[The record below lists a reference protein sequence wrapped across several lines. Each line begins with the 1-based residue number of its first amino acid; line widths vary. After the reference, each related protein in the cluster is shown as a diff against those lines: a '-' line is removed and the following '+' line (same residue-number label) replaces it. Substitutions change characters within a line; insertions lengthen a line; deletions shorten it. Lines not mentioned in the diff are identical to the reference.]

1 MTIMQIPEEFYQ
13 EMQKRNEKELE
24 IISKIPW
31 LIPATVAWMAIPAA
45 ICIRGFW
52 KNRQLKNQLKIEREK
67 TKRATLR
74 LSEPKKIRPFHN
86 C

>member
-1 MTIMQIPEEFYQ
+1 MNLWEVSPI
-13 EMQKRNEKELE
+13 L
-24 IISKIPW
+24 
-31 LIPATVAWMAIPAA
+31 
-45 ICIRGFW
+45 
-52 KNRQLKNQLKIEREK
+52 LKNQLKIEREK

>member
-1 MTIMQIPEEFYQ
+1 MPTSEEIYQ
-13 EMQKRNEKELE
+13 EMQKYNEKELE
-24 IISKIPW
+24 IIRKDPW
-31 LIPATVAWMAIPAA
+31 IIPATVAWMAIPAA

-52 KNRQLKNQLKIEREK
+52 KNRQLKTQLKIEREK
-67 TKRATLR
+67 TKRASLR

>member
-1 MTIMQIPEEFYQ
+1 MPTSEEIYQ
-13 EMQKRNEKELE
+13 EMQKYNEKELE
-24 IISKIPW
+24 IIRKNPW
-31 LIPATVAWMAIPAA
+31 IIPAA

-52 KNRQLKNQLKIEREK
+52 KNRQLKTQLKIEREK
-67 TKRATLR
+67 TKRASLR